1 MKKYRTQKIT
11 AAEGTKPD
19 EALDDFID
27 VIEDDFAYAV
37 SGLEALGRG
46 GVNSTNDALAIA
58 EKLQSMIQ
66 SAINEIAEKVAGE

>member
-11 AAEGTKPD
+11 AAEGTKTD

-27 VIEDDFAYAV
+27 IIEDDFAYAV
-37 SGLEALGRG
+37 SGLEALSRG

-58 EKLQSMIQ
+58 EKLQNMIQ
-66 SAINEIAEKVAGE
+66 SVINEIAEKVAGE

>member
-11 AAEGTKPD
+11 AAEDTKPD

-27 VIEDDFAYAV
+27 IIEDDFDYAV
-37 SGLEALGRG
+37 SGLEALSRG

-58 EKLQSMIQ
+58 EKLQNMIQ
-66 SAINEIAEKVAGE
+66 SVINEIAEKVAGE

>member
-11 AAEGTKPD
+11 AAESTKPD

-27 VIEDDFAYAV
+27 IIEDDFAYAV

-58 EKLQSMIQ
+58 EKLQNMIQ
-66 SAINEIAEKVAGE
+66 SVINEIAEKVAGE